1 MTGFGVP
8 NMTSDRS
15 VAIIEPPQPS
25 DRLVRRAC
33 SDVFA

>member
-1 MTGFGVP
+1 MIGFGVP
-8 NMTSDRS
+8 NITSDSS

-25 DRLVRRAC
+25 DRLVRSAC